1 MPSIVPGSVNPE
13 ESNGLDP
20 ELTKMLM
27 GGLGGLSAFFDA
39 RRYNKI
45 ADSARQYLAGREKA
59 ARARFGMADGGW
71 MKDPLGW
78 QAAIDRKLERQMEN
92 MPEGYGVEAPSFSGY
107 LRYLM
112 SPLSGLTPLRQ
123 IPPRPIEVPVEAP
136 PTIIDV
142 LKTNANEKKKAL
154 TYAQGGALGLLR
166 GGSPGQSD
174 RIPAMLSDGEYV
186 MDADT
191 VSALGDGNNAA
202 GAGALDKMR
211 QNIRAHKRS
220 APVTKI
226 PPKAKN
232 PMAYLKKGAA

>member
-1 MPSIVPGSVNPE
+1 MPSIVPGSVNPEE

-123 IPPRPIEVPVEAP
+123 IPPRPIEVAVDAP
-136 PTIIDV
+136 SPMDV
-142 LKTNANEKKKAL
+142 IRENIKARKASL
-154 TYAQGGALGLLR
+154 DYAQGGTLGLLR

-226 PPKAKN
+226 PPKAKA
-232 PMAYLKKGAA
+232 PEAYLKGRK